1 MVIATM
7 VNLNMRKQNHLP
19 SSNLLFD
26 GYELKQELKTGKES
40 LEQCLASKT
49 SSHKYVWWIKENQK
63 RM

>member
-19 SSNLLFD
+19 SSYLLFD

-49 SSHKYVWWIKENQK
+49 SSHKYV
-63 RM
+63 